1 MEKKY
6 EMFKEKE
13 TDVLYR
19 IRALRDFGCVKKGD
33 IGGYIKKEEN
43 LSHEGDCWVFGNAL
57 VYDNARVYDNVCV
70 CGEARVYDNACVC
83 GEARVYDNACVYGNA
98 RVYDN
103 ACVYGNALIKDY
115 AHVYGKAQVYGN
127 AYVYNNVCV
136 YSNAI
141 ICQTMSVCYSLVK
154 DDLRKN
160 IKMSLRCQCNL
171 PVEDDYVIAYKLVN
185 KNLSSFYDEDFFY
198 RVGEIIEEE
207 NSEIS
212 DKSCVSGLHFSNLT
226 YWDNSAYDYFNN
238 LYIKAKIKL
247 EDIITVQEGKIR
259 CRKAEIL
266 SAFEP

>member
-1 MEKKY
+1 MT
-6 EMFKEKE
+6 M
-13 TDVLYR
+13 
-19 IRALRDFGCVKKGD
+19 
-33 IGGYIKKEEN
+33 
-43 LSHEGDCWVFGNAL
+43 L
-57 VYDNARVYDNVCV
+57 VYM
-70 CGEARVYDNACVC
+70 
-83 GEARVYDNACVYGNA
+83 
-98 RVYDN
+98 
-103 ACVYGNALIKDY
+103 
-115 AHVYGKAQVYGN
+115 GN

-136 YSNAI
+136 YGNAV
-141 ICQTMSVCYSLVK
+141 ICQTMGVCYSLVK

-207 NSEIS
+207 NAEIS
-212 DKSCVSGLHFSNLT
+212 DKSCASGLHFSNLT
-226 YWDNSAYDYFNN
+226 YWDNSADDYFNN